1 MITFPENYIPTY
13 MVPWDQVNVERLELV
28 LVLVEQICNKTAVIV
43 VNRKISFRVKAN
55 ESKCPEIYTAI
66 FMYKFKYA
74 IIFILQLYD
83 RVALGKTSHLIF

>member
-1 MITFPENYIPTY
+1 MITLPENYIPTY
-13 MVPWDQVNVERLELV
+13 MAPWDQVNVERLELV

-66 FMYKFKYA
+66 FMYKFTCA